1 LKAWLVHYNGHKV
14 NWSKYAYDC
23 TQMQMRKATQ
33 HASTV
38 VNNSCSQLDST
49 KYDDILGDE
58 SMLVVSILK
67 SFATIWILNQVAIVK
82 RLMAEGRVKEGKLTP
97 NYAN

>member
-1 LKAWLVHYNGHKV
+1 M

-23 TQMQMRKATQ
+23 TQMQMRKVTQ
-33 HASTV
+33 HASTI
-38 VNNSCSQLDST
+38 VNNSSSQLDST
-49 KYDDILGDE
+49 NYDYILGDE

-82 RLMAEGRVKEGKLTP
+82 RLMAEGRVKEGELTP

>member
-1 LKAWLVHYNGHKV
+1 
-14 NWSKYAYDC
+14 
-23 TQMQMRKATQ
+23 
-33 HASTV
+33 
-38 VNNSCSQLDST
+38 
-49 KYDDILGDE
+49 
-58 SMLVVSILK
+58 LK